1 MKPIALKC
9 TILLLTFSAAPS
21 AEDGVLI
28 VQKTSA
34 GSGQVTSQMQIAKS
48 RMRAEMAD
56 GSGSQRAFIFDA
68 ARQVMLIVNSER
80 KSYNEITKA
89 DIDRLATQMQGMMA
103 KVPPEMRAKVEAM
116 MKGGGMGAG
125 SAARTEYRR
134 AGTDKTA
141 KWTCDKYDGYQDGQK
156 SSEICTV
163 DPSVLGLS
171 AADFAVT
178 QQFAEFFEKLM
189 PQFAGQILGL
199 GQMQTRGFSGFPVKN
214 SSTAGG
220 RTTTS
225 EVTDVSRQ
233 TFEDSLFAAPAGF
246 QKESFPGMG
255 GRGRQ

>member
-1 MKPIALKC
+1 VKPSVLKT
-9 TILLLTFSAAPS
+9 TILLLTFSAAAS
-21 AEDGVLI
+21 AENGVLI
-28 VQKTSA
+28 VLKTST
-34 GSGQVTSQMQIAKS
+34 GSGQTTSQVQIAKS
-48 RMRAEMAD
+48 LMRAEMAD
-56 GSGSQRAFIFDA
+56 GSGSKRAIIFDG
-68 ARQVMLIVNSER
+68 ARQVMLLVNPER

-89 DIDRLATQMQGMMA
+89 DIDRLAAQMQDMMA

-116 MKGGGMGAG
+116 MKGRGMGA
-125 SAARTEYRR
+125 AAPARTDYRR

-156 SSEICTV
+156 TSEICTV

-171 AADFAVT
+171 AADVAVT

-189 PQFAGQILGL
+189 PQFAGQFGL
-199 GQMQTRGFSGFPVKN
+199 SQMQAPGVSGVPVKS
-214 SSTAGG
+214 SSTFGAQ
-220 RTTTS
+220 TTTS

-233 TFEDSLFAAPAGF
+233 AFEDSLFAAPAGF

>member
-1 MKPIALKC
+1 LKPIVLKC
-9 TILLLTFSAAPS
+9 TILLLTFSAAAS
-21 AEDGVLI
+21 AENGIVI

-34 GSGQVTSQMQIAKS
+34 GSGQMINQVQIARS
-48 RMRAEMAD
+48 RMRVEMAD
-56 GSGSQRAFIFDA
+56 GSGSPRAFIFDA
-68 ARQVMLIVNSER
+68 ARQVMVIVNPER

-89 DIDRLATQMQGMMA
+89 DIDRLATQVQDMMA

-116 MKGGGMGAG
+116 MKGRGMGVATP
-125 SAARTEYRR
+125 ATTEYRR

-141 KWTCDKYDGYQDGQK
+141 RWTCDKYDGYQDGQK

-163 DPSVLGLS
+163 DPGVLGLA

-178 QQFAEFFEKLM
+178 QQFVEFFEKLM
-189 PQFAGQILGL
+189 PQAAGHVFGL
-199 GQMQTRGFSGFPVKN
+199 GQMQAQGVSGFPVKS
-214 SSTAGG
+214 SSTSGG
-220 RTTTS
+220 RTITS

-233 TFEDSLFAAPAGF
+233 TFEDSLFAAPPGF

>member
-1 MKPIALKC
+1 MKPTALKC
-9 TILLLTFSAAPS
+9 TILLLTFSAAAS

-28 VQKTSA
+28 VQKTST
-34 GSGQVTSQMQIAKS
+34 GSGQMTNQVQIAKS

-56 GSGSQRAFIFDA
+56 GSGSRRALIFDG
-68 ARQVMLIVNSER
+68 ARQVMLIVNPER
-80 KSYNEITKA
+80 KSYSEITKA
-89 DIDRLATQMQGMMA
+89 DLDHLATQMQDMMA

-116 MKGGGMGAG
+116 MKGRGMGA
-125 SAARTEYRR
+125 ATPARTEYRR

-163 DPSVLGLS
+163 DPSVIGLS

-189 PQFAGQILGL
+189 PQAAGQIFGL
-199 GQMQTRGFSGFPVKN
+199 GQMQAQGFSGFPVKN
-214 SSTAGG
+214 SSTFGG
-220 RTTTS
+220 QTTTS
-225 EVTDVSRQ
+225 EVTDVTRQ
-233 TFEDSLFAAPAGF
+233 TFEDALFAAPAGF
-246 QKESFPGMG
+246 QKESFPGIG